1 MIYYTKGMIIKMNNE
16 NRSPRKEVIKNIA
29 IVFLAVLLVLT
40 FFSNTFMNYTLPQV
54 SAVYVSQGTISE
66 QIRGSGTVEAA
77 ESYEVKFDQTRTIK
91 SVAVKTGQTI
101 NAGDTLFELEDS
113 DSDELTQAQKDL
125 EDKELDYKK
134 AVLAQS
140 DSSKYQ
146 SDYLEIQKAEKE
158 LSELQAKYQAA
169 LAGTDPLSSALNDY
183 NSLKSRSDKLTKEKE
198 DLNNQLSAVNADTSD
213 DMINLTGAYYD
224 NLRADKDRVTE
235 LEKKVETAQSDYD
248 ELSKDVGADTDYASK
263 IEETRKSIESATVEL
278 NQLYISLYNAKA
290 DDDTTSISASIAT
303 KSLEID
309 QLQRDLSNYLAKST
323 TSGVLKTK
331 LKNAESTL
339 NKAKKN
345 LNSAKDTLS
354 NDVRSIKL
362 EIKAKLDK
370 VTAELDDVTLKL
382 TNAGTAKDDA
392 TAAGYLSASQ
402 LELKISE
409 QKDTV
414 DNLYAALEIKK
425 QTDSVTNE
433 SNQLDLEAKKKDIE
447 RQKEKVEKLKSEAF
461 DAVVTAK
468 MGGTVESVSV
478 TAGSEVAAGTVA
490 AVISVSD
497 LGYTVSFSVKNDQ
510 AKKVKVGDKAEI
522 TSWYWGDSFSATL
535 SEVKTDTANPQTQKT
550 LVFNVTGSDIST
562 GQTITLS
569 MGSKGQPYSAVVPN
583 AAVRED
589 SNGKFV
595 LVMEAKSSPLG
606 NRYKAVRYDIE
617 VLAKDDNN
625 TAVNGLMGSEYV
637 ITTSTKPIQAGDQV
651 RPAES

>member
-1 MIYYTKGMIIKMNNE
+1 MIIKMNNE

-54 SAVYVSQGTISE
+54 SAVYVNQGTISE

-77 ESYEVKFDQTRTIK
+77 ESYEVKFDQTRTVK

-213 DMINLTGAYYD
+213 DMINLTGEYYD
-224 NLRADKDRVTE
+224 TLRADKDRVTE
-235 LEKKVETAQSDYD
+235 LEKKVETAQADYD
-248 ELSKDVGADTDYASK
+248 ELSKDVGAGTDYASK

-290 DDDTTSISASIAT
+290 DVDTTSISASIAT

-331 LKNAESTL
+331 LKNAENTL

-354 NDVRSIKL
+354 NDVRTIKL

-447 RQKEKVEKLKSEAF
+447 RQKKKVEKLKSEAF

-535 SEVKTDTANPQTQKT
+535 SEVKTDTTNPQTQKT

>member
-1 MIYYTKGMIIKMNNE
+1 MNNE

-54 SAVYVSQGTISE
+54 SAVYVNQGTISE

-77 ESYEVKFDQTRTIK
+77 ESYEVKFDQTRTVK

-213 DMINLTGAYYD
+213 DMINLTGEYYD
-224 NLRADKDRVTE
+224 TLRADKDRVTE
-235 LEKKVETAQSDYD
+235 LEKKVETAQADYD

-535 SEVKTDTANPQTQKT
+535 SEVKTDTTNPQTQKT

>member
-1 MIYYTKGMIIKMNNE
+1 MNNE

-125 EDKELDYKK
+125 DDKELDYKK

-158 LSELQAKYQAA
+158 LSELQAKHQAA

-198 DLNNQLSAVNADTSD
+198 NLNTQLSAVNADTAD
-213 DMINLTGAYYD
+213 DMINLTGDYYD
-224 NLRADKDRVTE
+224 TLRADKDRVTE
-235 LEKKVETAQSDYD
+235 LEKKVEKAQTDYD
-248 ELSKDVGADTDYASK
+248 DLSKDVGADTDYASK
-263 IEETRKSIESATVEL
+263 IEETRKAIESATVEL

>member
-1 MIYYTKGMIIKMNNE
+1 MIIKMNNE

-54 SAVYVSQGTISE
+54 SAVYVNQGTISE

-77 ESYEVKFDQTRTIK
+77 ESYEVKFDQTRTVK

-213 DMINLTGAYYD
+213 DMINLTGEYYD
-224 NLRADKDRVTE
+224 TLRADKDRVTE

-535 SEVKTDTANPQTQKT
+535 SEVKTDTTNPQTQKT

>member
-1 MIYYTKGMIIKMNNE
+1 MIIKMNNE

-224 NLRADKDRVTE
+224 TLRADKDRVTE

-595 LVMEAKSSPLG
+595 LVMEAALS
-606 NRYKAVRYDIE
+606 A
-617 VLAKDDNN
+617 
-625 TAVNGLMGSEYV
+625 TATRL
-637 ITTSTKPIQAGDQV
+637 
-651 RPAES
+651 

>member
-1 MIYYTKGMIIKMNNE
+1 MIIKMNNE

-54 SAVYVSQGTISE
+54 SAVYVNQGTISE

-77 ESYEVKFDQTRTIK
+77 ESYEVKFDQTRTVK

-213 DMINLTGAYYD
+213 DMINLTGEYYD
-224 NLRADKDRVTE
+224 TLRADKDRVTE
-235 LEKKVETAQSDYD
+235 LEKKVETAQADYD
-248 ELSKDVGADTDYASK
+248 ELSKDVGAGTDYASK

-290 DDDTTSISASIAT
+290 DVDTTSISASIAT

-354 NDVRSIKL
+354 NDVRTIKL

-370 VTAELDDVTLKL
+370 VTAELDDITLKL

-535 SEVKTDTANPQTQKT
+535 SEVKTDTTNPQTQKT

>member
-1 MIYYTKGMIIKMNNE
+1 MIIKMNNE

-54 SAVYVSQGTISE
+54 SAVYVNQGTISE

-77 ESYEVKFDQTRTIK
+77 ESYEVKFDQTRTVK

-101 NAGDTLFELEDS
+101 NAGDTLFEL
-113 DSDELTQAQKDL
+113 ELTQAQKDL

-213 DMINLTGAYYD
+213 DMINLTGEYYD
-224 NLRADKDRVTE
+224 TLRADKDRVTE
-235 LEKKVETAQSDYD
+235 LEKKVETAQADYD

-331 LKNAESTL
+331 LKNAENTL

-354 NDVRSIKL
+354 NDVRTIKL

-425 QTDSVTNE
+425 QTDNVTNE

-535 SEVKTDTANPQTQKT
+535 SEVKTDTTNPQTQKT

>member
-1 MIYYTKGMIIKMNNE
+1 
-16 NRSPRKEVIKNIA
+16 
-29 IVFLAVLLVLT
+29 
-40 FFSNTFMNYTLPQV
+40 
-54 SAVYVSQGTISE
+54 
-66 QIRGSGTVEAA
+66 
-77 ESYEVKFDQTRTIK
+77 
-91 SVAVKTGQTI
+91 
-101 NAGDTLFELEDS
+101 
-113 DSDELTQAQKDL
+113 
-125 EDKELDYKK
+125 
-134 AVLAQS
+134 
-140 DSSKYQ
+140 
-146 SDYLEIQKAEKE
+146 
-158 LSELQAKYQAA
+158 
-169 LAGTDPLSSALNDY
+169 
-183 NSLKSRSDKLTKEKE
+183 
-198 DLNNQLSAVNADTSD
+198 
-213 DMINLTGAYYD
+213 MINLTGAYYD
-224 NLRADKDRVTE
+224 TLRADKDRVTE
-235 LEKKVETAQSDYD
+235 LEKKVETAQADYD

-370 VTAELDDVTLKL
+370 VTA
-382 TNAGTAKDDA
+382 
-392 TAAGYLSASQ
+392 GYLSASQ

-478 TAGSEVAAGTVA
+478 TVAYGEW
-490 AVISVSD
+490 
-497 LGYTVSFSVKNDQ
+497 F
-510 AKKVKVGDKAEI
+510 
-522 TSWYWGDSFSATL
+522 
-535 SEVKTDTANPQTQKT
+535 
-550 LVFNVTGSDIST
+550 
-562 GQTITLS
+562 
-569 MGSKGQPYSAVVPN
+569 
-583 AAVRED
+583 R
-589 SNGKFV
+589 
-595 LVMEAKSSPLG
+595 
-606 NRYKAVRYDIE
+606 
-617 VLAKDDNN
+617 
-625 TAVNGLMGSEYV
+625 
-637 ITTSTKPIQAGDQV
+637 
-651 RPAES
+651 

>member
-1 MIYYTKGMIIKMNNE
+1 MNNE

-213 DMINLTGAYYD
+213 DMINLTGEYYD
-224 NLRADKDRVTE
+224 TLRADKDRVTE
-235 LEKKVETAQSDYD
+235 LEKKVETAQADYD

-354 NDVRSIKL
+354 NDVRTIKL

-433 SNQLDLEAKKKDIE
+433 SNQLDLDAKKKDIE

>member
-1 MIYYTKGMIIKMNNE
+1 MNNE

-54 SAVYVSQGTISE
+54 SAVYVNQGTISE

-77 ESYEVKFDQTRTIK
+77 ESYEVKFDQTRTVK

-213 DMINLTGAYYD
+213 DMINLTGEYYD
-224 NLRADKDRVTE
+224 TLRADKDRVTE
-235 LEKKVETAQSDYD
+235 LEKKVETAQADYD

-331 LKNAESTL
+331 LKNAENTL

-354 NDVRSIKL
+354 NDVRTIKL

-447 RQKEKVEKLKSEAF
+447 RQKKKVEKLKSEAF

-535 SEVKTDTANPQTQKT
+535 SEVKTDTTNPQTQKT

>member
-1 MIYYTKGMIIKMNNE
+1 MIIKMNNE

-198 DLNNQLSAVNADTSD
+198 DLSNQLSAVNADTSD

-224 NLRADKDRVTE
+224 TLRADKDRVTE
-235 LEKKVETAQSDYD
+235 LEKKVEKAQTDYD
-248 ELSKDVGADTDYASK
+248 DLSKDVGADTDYASK
-263 IEETRKSIESATVEL
+263 IEETRKAIESATVEL

-447 RQKEKVEKLKSEAF
+447 RQKKKVEKLKSEAF

>member
-1 MIYYTKGMIIKMNNE
+1 MIIKMNNE

-125 EDKELDYKK
+125 DDKELDYKK

-158 LSELQAKYQAA
+158 LSELQAKHQAA

-198 DLNNQLSAVNADTSD
+198 DLNTQLSAVNADTAD
-213 DMINLTGAYYD
+213 DMINLTGDYYD
-224 NLRADKDRVTE
+224 TLRADKDRVTE
-235 LEKKVETAQSDYD
+235 LEKKVEKAQTDYD
-248 ELSKDVGADTDYASK
+248 DLSKDVGADTDYASK

-447 RQKEKVEKLKSEAF
+447 RQKKKVEKLKSEAF

>member
-1 MIYYTKGMIIKMNNE
+1 MIIKMNNE

-77 ESYEVKFDQTRTIK
+77 ESYEVKFDQTRTVK

-213 DMINLTGAYYD
+213 DMINLTGEYYD
-224 NLRADKDRVTE
+224 TLRADKDRVTE
-235 LEKKVETAQSDYD
+235 LEKKVETAQADYD
-248 ELSKDVGADTDYASK
+248 ELSKDVGAGTDYASK

-331 LKNAESTL
+331 LKNAENTL

-354 NDVRSIKL
+354 NDVRTIKL

-535 SEVKTDTANPQTQKT
+535 SEVKTDTTNPQTQKT

>member
-1 MIYYTKGMIIKMNNE
+1 MIIKMNNE

-54 SAVYVSQGTISE
+54 SAVYVNQGTISE

-77 ESYEVKFDQTRTIK
+77 ESYEVKFDQTRTVK

-125 EDKELDYKK
+125 DDKELDYKK

-213 DMINLTGAYYD
+213 DMINLTGEYYD
-224 NLRADKDRVTE
+224 TLRADKDRVTE
-235 LEKKVETAQSDYD
+235 LEKKVETAQADYD

-354 NDVRSIKL
+354 NDVRTIKL

-535 SEVKTDTANPQTQKT
+535 SEVKTDTTNPQTQKT

>member
-1 MIYYTKGMIIKMNNE
+1 MIIKMNNE

-54 SAVYVSQGTISE
+54 SAVYVNQGTISE

-77 ESYEVKFDQTRTIK
+77 ESYEVKFDQTRTVK
-91 SVAVKTGQTI
+91 SVAVKSGQTI

-213 DMINLTGAYYD
+213 DMINLTGEYYD
-224 NLRADKDRVTE
+224 TLRADKDRVTE
-235 LEKKVETAQSDYD
+235 LEKKVETAQADYD

-331 LKNAESTL
+331 LKNAENTL

-354 NDVRSIKL
+354 NDVRTIKL

>member
-1 MIYYTKGMIIKMNNE
+1 MIIKMNNE

-54 SAVYVSQGTISE
+54 SAVYVNQGTISE

-77 ESYEVKFDQTRTIK
+77 ESYEVKFDQTRTVK

-213 DMINLTGAYYD
+213 DMINLTGEYYD
-224 NLRADKDRVTE
+224 TLRADKDRVTE
-235 LEKKVETAQSDYD
+235 LEKKVETAQADYD

-331 LKNAESTL
+331 LKNAENTL

-354 NDVRSIKL
+354 NDVRTIKL

-535 SEVKTDTANPQTQKT
+535 SEVKTDTTNPQTQKT

>member
-1 MIYYTKGMIIKMNNE
+1 MIIKMNNE

-54 SAVYVSQGTISE
+54 SAVYVNQGTISE

-77 ESYEVKFDQTRTIK
+77 ESYEVKFDQTRTVK

-213 DMINLTGAYYD
+213 DMINLTGEYYD
-224 NLRADKDRVTE
+224 TLRADKDRVTE
-235 LEKKVETAQSDYD
+235 LEKKVETAQADYD

-354 NDVRSIKL
+354 NDVRTIKL

>member
-1 MIYYTKGMIIKMNNE
+1 MIIKMNNE

-54 SAVYVSQGTISE
+54 SAVYVNQGTISE

-77 ESYEVKFDQTRTIK
+77 ESYEVKFDQTRTVK

-183 NSLKSRSDKLTKEKE
+183 NSLKSRSDKLTKEKD

-213 DMINLTGAYYD
+213 DMINLTGEYYD
-224 NLRADKDRVTE
+224 TLRADKDRVTE
-235 LEKKVETAQSDYD
+235 LEKKVETAQADYD
-248 ELSKDVGADTDYASK
+248 ELSKDVGAGTDYASK

-290 DDDTTSISASIAT
+290 DVDTTSISASIAT

-331 LKNAESTL
+331 LKNAENTL

-354 NDVRSIKL
+354 NDVRTIKL

-382 TNAGTAKDDA
+382 TNAGSAKDDA

-425 QTDSVTNE
+425 QTDNVTNE

-535 SEVKTDTANPQTQKT
+535 SEVKTDTTNPQTQKT

>member
-1 MIYYTKGMIIKMNNE
+1 MIIKMNNE

-54 SAVYVSQGTISE
+54 SAVYVNQGTISE

-77 ESYEVKFDQTRTIK
+77 ESYEVKFDQTRTVK

-213 DMINLTGAYYD
+213 DMINLTGEYYD
-224 NLRADKDRVTE
+224 TLRADKDRVTE

-248 ELSKDVGADTDYASK
+248 ELSKDVGAGTDYASK

-331 LKNAESTL
+331 LKNAENTL

-354 NDVRSIKL
+354 NDVRTIKL

-425 QTDSVTNE
+425 QTDNVTNE

-535 SEVKTDTANPQTQKT
+535 SEVKTDTTNPQTQKT

>member
-1 MIYYTKGMIIKMNNE
+1 MNNE

-54 SAVYVSQGTISE
+54 SAVYVNQGTISE

-77 ESYEVKFDQTRTIK
+77 ESYEVKFDQTRTVK

-213 DMINLTGAYYD
+213 DMINLTGEYYD
-224 NLRADKDRVTE
+224 TLRADKDRVTE
-235 LEKKVETAQSDYD
+235 LEKKVETAQADYD

-354 NDVRSIKL
+354 NDVRTIKL

-535 SEVKTDTANPQTQKT
+535 SEVKTDTTNPQTQKT

>member
-1 MIYYTKGMIIKMNNE
+1 MIIKMNNE

-54 SAVYVSQGTISE
+54 SAVYVNQGTISE

-77 ESYEVKFDQTRTIK
+77 ESYEVKFDQTRTVK

-158 LSELQAKYQAA
+158 LSELKAKYQAA

-213 DMINLTGAYYD
+213 DMINLTGEYYD
-224 NLRADKDRVTE
+224 TLRADKDRVTE

-535 SEVKTDTANPQTQKT
+535 SEVKTDTTNPQTQKT

>member
-1 MIYYTKGMIIKMNNE
+1 MNNE

-54 SAVYVSQGTISE
+54 SAVYVNQGTISE

-77 ESYEVKFDQTRTIK
+77 ESYEVKFDQTRTVK

-213 DMINLTGAYYD
+213 DMINLTGEYYD
-224 NLRADKDRVTE
+224 TLRADKDRVTE
-235 LEKKVETAQSDYD
+235 LEKKVETAQADYD

-263 IEETRKSIESATVEL
+263 IEGTRKSIESATVEL

-331 LKNAESTL
+331 LKNAENTL

-354 NDVRSIKL
+354 NDVRTIKL

-425 QTDSVTNE
+425 QTDNVTNE

-535 SEVKTDTANPQTQKT
+535 SEVKTDTTNPQTQKT

>member
-1 MIYYTKGMIIKMNNE
+1 MNNE

-213 DMINLTGAYYD
+213 DMINLTGVYYD
-224 NLRADKDRVTE
+224 TLRADKDRVTE

>member
-1 MIYYTKGMIIKMNNE
+1 MIIKMNNE

-54 SAVYVSQGTISE
+54 SAVYVNQGTISE

-77 ESYEVKFDQTRTIK
+77 ESYEVKFDQTRTVK

-213 DMINLTGAYYD
+213 DMINLTGEYYD
-224 NLRADKDRVTE
+224 TLRADKDRVTE
-235 LEKKVETAQSDYD
+235 LEKKVETAQADYD
-248 ELSKDVGADTDYASK
+248 ELSKDVGAGTDYASK

-290 DDDTTSISASIAT
+290 DVDTTSISASIAT

-331 LKNAESTL
+331 LKNAENTL

-354 NDVRSIKL
+354 NDVRTIKL

-425 QTDSVTNE
+425 QTDNVTNE

-535 SEVKTDTANPQTQKT
+535 SEVKTDTTNPQTQKT

>member
-1 MIYYTKGMIIKMNNE
+1 MIIKMNNE

-224 NLRADKDRVTE
+224 TLRADKDRVTE
-235 LEKKVETAQSDYD
+235 LEKKVETAQADYD

-263 IEETRKSIESATVEL
+263 IEETRKSIESATVD
-278 NQLYISLYNAKA
+278 NAKA

>member
-1 MIYYTKGMIIKMNNE
+1 MNNE

-224 NLRADKDRVTE
+224 TLRADKDLVTE

>member
-1 MIYYTKGMIIKMNNE
+1 MNNE

-125 EDKELDYKK
+125 DDKELDYKK

-198 DLNNQLSAVNADTSD
+198 DLNTQLSAVNADTAD
-213 DMINLTGAYYD
+213 DMINLTGDYYD
-224 NLRADKDRVTE
+224 TLRADKDRVTE
-235 LEKKVETAQSDYD
+235 LEKKVEKAQTDYD
-248 ELSKDVGADTDYASK
+248 DLSKDVGADTDYASK
-263 IEETRKSIESATVEL
+263 IEETRKAIESATVEL

-447 RQKEKVEKLKSEAF
+447 RQKKKVEKLKSEAF

>member
-1 MIYYTKGMIIKMNNE
+1 MIIKMNNE

-213 DMINLTGAYYD
+213 DMINLTGVYYD
-224 NLRADKDRVTE
+224 TLRADKDRVTE
-235 LEKKVETAQSDYD
+235 LEKKVETAQADYD

>member
-1 MIYYTKGMIIKMNNE
+1 MNNE

-54 SAVYVSQGTISE
+54 SAVYVNQGTISE

-77 ESYEVKFDQTRTIK
+77 ESYEVKFDQTRTVK
-91 SVAVKTGQTI
+91 SVAVKSGQTI

-213 DMINLTGAYYD
+213 DMINLTGEYYD
-224 NLRADKDRVTE
+224 TLRADKDRVTE
-235 LEKKVETAQSDYD
+235 LEKKVETAQADYD

-331 LKNAESTL
+331 LKNAENTL

-354 NDVRSIKL
+354 NDVRTIKL

>member
-1 MIYYTKGMIIKMNNE
+1 MIIKMNNE
-16 NRSPRKEVIKNIA
+16 NRSSRKEVIKNIA

-198 DLNNQLSAVNADTSD
+198 DLNTQLSAVNADTAD
-213 DMINLTGAYYD
+213 DMINLTGDYYD
-224 NLRADKDRVTE
+224 TLRADKDRVTE
-235 LEKKVETAQSDYD
+235 LEKKVEKAQTDYD

-263 IEETRKSIESATVEL
+263 IEETRKAIESATVEL

>member
-1 MIYYTKGMIIKMNNE
+1 MNNE

-54 SAVYVSQGTISE
+54 SAVYVNQGTISE

-77 ESYEVKFDQTRTIK
+77 ESYEVKFDQTRTVK

-213 DMINLTGAYYD
+213 DMINLTGEYYD
-224 NLRADKDRVTE
+224 TLRADKDRVTE
-235 LEKKVETAQSDYD
+235 LEKKVETAQADYD

-354 NDVRSIKL
+354 NDVRTIKL

-550 LVFNVTGSDIST
+550 LVFNITGSDIST

>member
-1 MIYYTKGMIIKMNNE
+1 MIIKMNNE

-125 EDKELDYKK
+125 DDKELDYKK

-158 LSELQAKYQAA
+158 LSELQAKHQAA

-198 DLNNQLSAVNADTSD
+198 NLNTQLSAVNADTAD
-213 DMINLTGAYYD
+213 DMINLTGDYYD
-224 NLRADKDRVTE
+224 TLRADKDRVTE
-235 LEKKVETAQSDYD
+235 LEKKVEKAQTDYD
-248 ELSKDVGADTDYASK
+248 DLSKDVGADTDYASK
-263 IEETRKSIESATVEL
+263 IEETRKAIESATVEL

-447 RQKEKVEKLKSEAF
+447 RQKKKVEKLKSEAF

>member
-1 MIYYTKGMIIKMNNE
+1 MIIKMNNE

-224 NLRADKDRVTE
+224 TLRADKDLVTE

>member
-1 MIYYTKGMIIKMNNE
+1 MIIKMNNE

-54 SAVYVSQGTISE
+54 SAVYVNQGTISE

-77 ESYEVKFDQTRTIK
+77 ESYEVKFDQTRTVK

-213 DMINLTGAYYD
+213 DMINLTGEYYD
-224 NLRADKDRVTE
+224 TLRADKDRVTE
-235 LEKKVETAQSDYD
+235 LEKKVETAQADYD
-248 ELSKDVGADTDYASK
+248 ELSKDVGAGTDYASK

-290 DDDTTSISASIAT
+290 DVDTTSISASIAT

-354 NDVRSIKL
+354 NDVRTIKL

-535 SEVKTDTANPQTQKT
+535 SEVKTDTTNPQTQKT

>member
-1 MIYYTKGMIIKMNNE
+1 MNNE

-125 EDKELDYKK
+125 DDKELDYKK

-158 LSELQAKYQAA
+158 LSELQAKHQAA

-198 DLNNQLSAVNADTSD
+198 DLNTQLSAVNADTAD
-213 DMINLTGAYYD
+213 DMINLTGDYYD
-224 NLRADKDRVTE
+224 TLRADKDRVTE
-235 LEKKVETAQSDYD
+235 LEKKVEKAQTDYD
-248 ELSKDVGADTDYASK
+248 DLSKDVGADTDYASK

-447 RQKEKVEKLKSEAF
+447 RQKKKVEKLKSEAF

-569 MGSKGQPYSAVVPN
+569 MGSNGQPYSAVVPN

>member
-1 MIYYTKGMIIKMNNE
+1 MNNE

-146 SDYLEIQKAEKE
+146 SDYLEIQKAEKK

-224 NLRADKDRVTE
+224 TLRADKDLVTE

>member
-1 MIYYTKGMIIKMNNE
+1 MIIKMNNE

-213 DMINLTGAYYD
+213 DMINLTGVYYD
-224 NLRADKDRVTE
+224 TLRADKDRVTE
-235 LEKKVETAQSDYD
+235 LEKKDETAQADYD